1 MSKKDR
7 NATKAKRMEEK
18 KRIKLQ
24 KKKEKDFEVEIVE
37 LISDECEACEDDG
50 ELCISEYEDEPEED
64 IELTAEVYELKK
76 STFPSYDGVTDAAYY
91 VFTPKHTEP
100 KAVIQLSHG
109 MCEYM
114 LRYEPLARALCK
126 KGYIF
131 CGNDHLGHGYTAET
145 EEDLGFTAVGGGSA
159 ILVKDVHRLTNI
171 MKSAYPD
178 LPVVLIGHSMGSF
191 IARLYIEHYAD
202 DISAAIIVGT
212 GGPEAPA
219 ALGKKLSQIIINKY
233 GENTRSELLDKLA
246 FGSYNKKFK
255 KETVPHAWLT
265 RDEAVRE
272 RYHEDK
278 LCNYKFTARGFY
290 DLFDMLAAV
299 SRKSWA
305 TKIKTDLPI
314 LIMSGDKDPV
324 GNYGKGV
331 KKVYERLADAGVA
344 DVTLRLYVDGRHE
357 LFNEINKEVVI
368 KNTVDWI
375 EERLPSRD
383 NVCI

>member
-1 MSKKDR
+1 MFFKKKD
-7 NATKAKRMEEK
+7 
-18 KRIKLQ
+18 
-24 KKKEKDFEVEIVE
+24 KKEKEFEIEIVE
-37 LISDECEACEDDG
+37 ELSDEYEEP
-50 ELCISEYEDEPEED
+50 EEICISEYEDEPVED
-64 IELTAEVYELKK
+64 VELTAEVYELKQN
-76 STFPSYDGVTDAAYY
+76 TFLSHDGMTDVAYY
-91 VFTPKHTEP
+91 VFVPKNTEL

-126 KGYIF
+126 KGYVF

-159 ILVKDVHRLTNI
+159 ILVKDVHKLTNI
-171 MKSAYPD
+171 IKTEYPD

-202 DISAAIIVGT
+202 DIAAAVIVGT

-219 ALGKKLSQIIINKY
+219 AMGKKLAQIIINKY
-233 GENTRSELLDKLA
+233 GETTRSELLDKLA

-265 RDEAVRE
+265 RDEEIRE
-272 RYHEDK
+272 RYHEDRF
-278 LCNYKFTARGFY
+278 CNYKFTARGFY

-305 TKIKTDLPI
+305 KNVSTDLPI

-331 KKVYERLADAGVA
+331 RKVYQRLAEAGVE

-357 LFNEINKEVVI
+357 LFNETNKEVVI

-375 EERLPSRD
+375 EARLPKREI
-383 NVCI
+383 V